1 MKFKTMWLTLSL
13 TAAAACALA
22 QPRPA
27 PTLTTDEIIHSRI
40 APPAPSRPAAAGG
53 GEARSQPSDD
63 AAQLTPEQRERKTA
77 EREWN
82 ERLRQARE
90 RLNDLQRRAD
100 AHELQINR
108 LRNAQFDPTRPQ
120 PPEAGGRIS
129 AQIAEL
135 AAQVKALRAEAKDAE
150 QAVNE
155 LLAEGEQKRFE
166 VEAVELEKK
175 DGSPN
180 RAGYRKRFAELKREL
195 DDATARA
202 QVLQLRINDIY
213 WERRRNENGD
223 NFRLNRLRDEQAEAA
238 AELERT
244 KARIAELTQEIAQ
257 LERQAALVGI
267 APGEL
272 R

>member
-1 MKFKTMWLTLSL
+1 MKGKVMLLTVGL
-13 TAAAACALA
+13 TAASCALA
-22 QPRPA
+22 QSRPA

-40 APPAPSRPAAAGG
+40 APPSPPPGAKAGRG
-53 GEARSQPSDD
+53 DAGPRRADD
-63 AAQLTPEQRERKTA
+63 AADTTPEQRQRRAA

-90 RLNDLQRRAD
+90 RLKDLQRRAD
-100 AHELQINR
+100 GLELQINR

-120 PPEAGGRIS
+120 PPEAGGRIN
-129 AQIAEL
+129 AQVAEL
-135 AAQVKALRAEAKDAE
+135 TAQVRTLRAEAREAE
-150 QAVNE
+150 AAVDE
-155 LLAEGEQKRFE
+155 LLAEGREKNFE
-166 VEAVELEKK
+166 VETVELEKK
-175 DGSPN
+175 DGGPN
-180 RAGYRKRFAELKREL
+180 RAGYRKRYAELKTEL

-213 WERRRNENGD
+213 WERRRNEDGD
-223 NFRLNRLRDEQAEAA
+223 NFRLNRLRAEQTETA

-244 KARIAELTQEIAQ
+244 KARIAELTQEIAR
-257 LERQAALVGI
+257 LEQQAALVGI